1 MAKNEQPPIYV
12 MRRGSVLQP
21 EMMEDKDLIER
32 LPSGHRIKITVSEGR
47 SPAKLRLYWSYLGRV
62 VRATDCCP
70 SPEALHSLV
79 KLETGHTTP
88 IRVKG
93 YTVLVPASISFS
105 SMSEAEFDDFLRAA
119 ERWLIE
125 TYGISITDAFT
136 EAAA

>member
-1 MAKNEQPPIYV
+1 MAKNEHPPIYV
-12 MRRGSVLQP
+12 MRRGSVLHP

-62 VRATDCCP
+62 VKACGCAP
-70 SPEALHSLV
+70 SPEALHDVV
-79 KLETGHTTP
+79 KLHTGFVTP
-88 IRVKG
+88 VMVKG
-93 YTVLVPASISFS
+93 FTVAAPKSISFA
-105 SMSEAEFDDFLRAA
+105 SMTEAEFDDFLREA

-125 TYGISITDAFT
+125 TYGISIADAFT